1 MSNYTKSTNF
11 ATKDNLAA
19 GNALKRVKGAEIDDE
34 FNSLA
39 TAIATKADSN
49 NTALTGVPTAPTAS
63 SGTSTTQ
70 IATTAFAQGAGFV
83 AGTVM
88 VFHQVAAPTGW
99 TKVTTHNDKAL
110 RVVSGDGGGSGGS
123 TAFSSAF
130 THSHSASFSVN
141 NHTLTVSQMPSHTHT
156 LGYDDNAWPD
166 SSGDNAE
173 NQLWNSIRGP
183 DEYRTTS
190 SAGGNA
196 GHNHGLS
203 GSVTSQTIAP
213 HYVDVIICSKN

>member
-39 TAIATKADSN
+39 TAIATKANSN
-49 NTALTGVPTAPTAS
+49 NTALTGAPTAPTAS

-88 VFHQVAAPTGW
+88 VFHQAAAPTGW

-110 RVVSGDGGGSGGS
+110 RVVSGNGGGSGGS

-130 THSHSASFSVN
+130 THSHSDNFSVN
-141 NHTLTVSQMPSHTHT
+141 NHTLTISQMPSHNHF
-156 LGYDDNAWPD
+156 
-166 SSGDNAE
+166 SGFYGP
-173 NQLWNSIRGP
+173 RGA
-183 DEYRTTS
+183 DGHVDIFASNDANDGAVNTGST
-190 SAGGNA
+190 GGNA

>member
-11 ATKDNLAA
+11 ATKDSLSA

-39 TAIATKADSN
+39 TAIATKANAN

-88 VFHQVAAPTGW
+88 VFHQAAAPTGW

-110 RVVSGDGGGSGGS
+110 RVVSGNGGGSGGTTAFS
-123 TAFSSAF
+123 TAFNH
-130 THSHSASFSVN
+130 THADNFSVS
-141 NHTLTVSQMPSHTHT
+141 NHTLSIAQIPSHNH
-156 LGYDDNAWPD
+156 GYTGSQGRADADG
-166 SSGDNAE
+166 SGDLSTSVGAANSYVSYTKLE
-173 NQLWNSIRGP
+173 NQG
-183 DEYRTTS
+183 S
-190 SAGGNA
+190 SQP
-196 GHNHGLS
+196 HNHGLA

>member
-11 ATKDNLAA
+11 ATKDSLSA

-39 TAIATKADSN
+39 TAIATKANAN

-88 VFHQVAAPTGW
+88 VFHQAAAPTGW

-110 RVVSGDGGGSGGS
+110 RVVSGNGGGSGGS
-123 TAFSSAF
+123 TAFSTAF
-130 THSHSASFSVN
+130 NHTHADNFSVN
-141 NHTLTVSQMPSHTHT
+141 NHTLSIAQIPSHNH
-156 LGYDDNAWPD
+156 GYTGSQGRADADG
-166 SSGDNAE
+166 SGDLSTSVGAANSYVSYTKLE
-173 NQLWNSIRGP
+173 NQG
-183 DEYRTTS
+183 S
-190 SAGGNA
+190 SQP
-196 GHNHGLS
+196 HNHGLA